1 MQAGVLGPGVFWA
14 WKSGVLCGLGTHP
27 ANGELVGLDDGADVG
42 AADGAFEGELV
53 GLDDG
58 AAVGADVGVADGLG
72 VLIGAAVGAGVTTSG
87 SLGAVVGSL
96 GLLHF
101 DFDALELCGPLL
113 PLELCGPFVLF
124 PVKALGAK
132 LRLFVT
138 RIRFIGTCCFT
149 SISLFIPL
157 NNSKRLDDVA
167 AGALLLFV
175 FDPGDEEEDDLLLF
189 VLGSGH
195 SSMA

>member
-1 MQAGVLGPGVFWA
+1 LAPPGNLTFSSLHVVGA
-14 WKSGVLCGLGTHP
+14 LV
-27 ANGELVGLDDGADVG
+27 GELVGLDDGAAVG

-72 VLIGAAVGAGVTTSG
+72 GVIGAAVGAGVTTSG
-87 SLGAVVGSL
+87 SLGAFVGAVVEPL
-96 GLLHF
+96 GLLH
-101 DFDALELCGPLL
+101 FDALELCGPLL

-132 LRLFVT
+132 LRLFVS